1 MSKKDR
7 RKAALKKRRKDKARR
22 KKRQQAAAVRPSR
35 GHVRRARNYPVF
47 ECLINPSWRE
57 GGLATILLSR
67 QQPDGG
73 IVFGVYLVDIF
84 CLGLKNT
91 YCNANFSRARYAKV
105 KPGIFVEEP
114 PRDCPL
120 DLAHQVIYGAIDYAA
135 QLGFRPQK
143 DFSLSKYILEE
154 RGALPESHHVSF
166 GKDGKPFFM
175 AGPYDNI
182 SAIRGKLERA
192 VGPDNYHFLIPIDPD
207 DMLED

>member
-22 KKRQQAAAVRPSR
+22 KKRQLAAAVHPPR

-57 GGLATILLSR
+57 DGLATVLLSR

-91 YCNANFSRARYAKV
+91 FCNANYSLAQYAEV
-105 KPGIFVEEP
+105 KPGTFVAEP
-114 PRDCPL
+114 PKDCPL
-120 DLAHQVIYGAIDYAA
+120 SLAHQVIYGAIDYAA
-135 QLGFRPQK
+135 QFGFRPQK
-143 DFSLSKYILEE
+143 DFSLSKYVLEE
-154 RGALPESHHVSF
+154 RDALPESHNVEF
-166 GKDGKPFFM
+166 GKDGKPFYV
-175 AGPYDNI
+175 AGPHDNI
-182 SAIRGKLERA
+182 SVIRSKLERV
-192 VGPDNYHFLIPIDPD
+192 VGPGNYEFLIPIDPG